1 MKNKTLNINIWMY
14 CFVSIMLLTL
24 MIDYFT
30 YFFGNHY
37 LIYLVISGLILCYFG
52 YCLRHKIKIVNNFEK
67 ADIIFFLFLLVIAI
81 LTIVFPDRSFDT
93 FNYHLY
99 LQQNPFGDKINF
111 DFFAGKNLNSYS
123 YAFPDR
129 MFYLF
134 RFFLGYRLGVILN
147 YLLIIIIYVQV
158 KETIKKLIPHS
169 HSIFRVVVSTLIAT
183 SLSLIDIVDS
193 YYVDLIS
200 VVLLL
205 EITRLVL
212 FCPLDEKENNTIL
225 FAYFGLLFGFTFVVK
240 ISNAVLLV
248 LLFMIYVLKNRN
260 ILKCINL
267 KNILITLFSLFL
279 PFVLYLVY
287 TYLQTGNPVFPFYN
301 TIFKSEYFRNRN
313 WLDTRFGPS
322 RIREV
327 FIWPLIILFDSARCD
342 DINIVEPIWGYGY
355 IIAIIYALYY
365 SYKLLKKQK
374 FDKNRLLFFATT
386 VLFYLFWS
394 KFQLGYSRYG
404 LVVLILGSISTYI
417 FIYDIIRNKRYFLIG
432 IMLPLMFYHFSYVG
446 TNYMYKNQDWIY
458 NNYYNNK
465 VKDYNYNL
473 KNLFSKGNE
482 TTIQF
487 EKDSVWAIF
496 YYNAGLAQFINDEI
510 PIINVVAS
518 ADNSYTR
525 DLLNEKLQ
533 KASHIYT
540 LVDSLDF
547 NNFIVNINKTKYKII
562 KVEKV
567 FTSTISGDPSHFVYV
582 FEVGL
587 RDNSKQNNYE
597 IFESEKEYDVS
608 EKNNISLFLGLAK
621 DTNHTY
627 IEDFPVSI
635 IGIKDGKEEVLDNL
649 MIDKNGSMHSLKY
662 NVENY
667 DTLKIVSLDANSQK
681 IIGNW
686 MMSLNVETD

>member
-1 MKNKTLNINIWMY
+1 
-14 CFVSIMLLTL
+14 
-24 MIDYFT
+24 
-30 YFFGNHY
+30 
-37 LIYLVISGLILCYFG
+37 
-52 YCLRHKIKIVNNFEK
+52 
-67 ADIIFFLFLLVIAI
+67 
-81 LTIVFPDRSFDT
+81 
-93 FNYHLY
+93 
-99 LQQNPFGDKINF
+99 
-111 DFFAGKNLNSYS
+111 
-123 YAFPDR
+123 
-129 MFYLF
+129 
-134 RFFLGYRLGVILN
+134 
-147 YLLIIIIYVQV
+147 
-158 KETIKKLIPHS
+158 
-169 HSIFRVVVSTLIAT
+169 
-183 SLSLIDIVDS
+183 
-193 YYVDLIS
+193 
-200 VVLLL
+200 
-205 EITRLVL
+205 
-212 FCPLDEKENNTIL
+212 
-225 FAYFGLLFGFTFVVK
+225 
-240 ISNAVLLV
+240 
-248 LLFMIYVLKNRN
+248 
-260 ILKCINL
+260 
-267 KNILITLFSLFL
+267 
-279 PFVLYLVY
+279 
-287 TYLQTGNPVFPFYN
+287 
-301 TIFKSEYFRNRN
+301 
-313 WLDTRFGPS
+313 
-322 RIREV
+322 
-327 FIWPLIILFDSARCD
+327 
-342 DINIVEPIWGYGY
+342 
-355 IIAIIYALYY
+355 
-365 SYKLLKKQK
+365 
-374 FDKNRLLFFATT
+374 
-386 VLFYLFWS
+386 
-394 KFQLGYSRYG
+394 
-404 LVVLILGSISTYI
+404 
-417 FIYDIIRNKRYFLIG
+417 
-432 IMLPLMFYHFSYVG
+432 
-446 TNYMYKNQDWIY
+446 MYKNQDWIY

-562 KVEKV
+562 RVEKV

-667 DTLKIVSLDANSQK
+667 DTLKIVSLDANNQK